1 MNNLVPIKFEN
12 QNVITTE
19 LLAEVYG
26 TDTANIR
33 NNFKRNKDNFEE
45 GKHYYLLEGKELK
58 DFKATHLNDEYL
70 RNKDEVTESYLVDE
84 QVKGIGLVDNC
95 LNNNQLVG
103 KRASSLYLWT
113 ERGAN
118 RHCKIL
124 DTDKAWEQFDNLEE
138 TYFKVKENPSLN
150 TQALSPQLQLLIN
163 IELEQKQIKQDVAE
177 NKKDLQNI
185 RDVVA
190 LNSTNWKADSSRIIS
205 SIAGKLGDFSHIK
218 DIRNEI
224 YKQLEQRMACD
235 LKRRLTNKRY
245 RQAENG
251 VCKSKRDKLNNLDV
265 IADDKHLIEGYVAIV
280 KEMAIKYG
288 VANTLN

>member
-1 MNNLVPIKFEN
+1 MNNLIPIKFKN

-19 LLAEVYG
+19 LLAEIYG
-26 TDTANIR
+26 TDVKNIS
-33 NNFKRNKDNFEE
+33 NNFNRNKKNFEKN
-45 GKHYYLLEGKELK
+45 KHYYLLEGEELK
-58 DFKATHLNDEYL
+58 EFKGIHL
-70 RNKDEVTESYLVDE
+70 KDESLKFVS
-84 QVKGIGLVDNC
+84 Q
-95 LNNNQLVG
+95 
-103 KRASSLYLWT
+103 LYLWT

-138 TYFKVKENPSLN
+138 TYFRVKENASLN
-150 TQALSPQLQLLIN
+150 TQALSPQLQALIN
-163 IELEQKQIKQDVAE
+163 IELKQKQMEQDIADTKQDVRG
-177 NKKDLQNI
+177 I

-190 LNSTNWKADSSRIIS
+190 LNSTNWKSDSSRIIS

-218 DIRNEI
+218 EIRNEI
-224 YKQLEQRMACD
+224 YDQLEQRMACR
-235 LKRRLTNKRY
+235 LSIRLTNKRKTM
-245 RQAENG
+245 AENG

-265 IADDKHLIEGYVAIV
+265 IADDKKLIEGYVAIV

>member
-1 MNNLVPIKFEN
+1 MNNLKPINFKN

-26 TDTANIR
+26 TDTVNIR
-33 NNFKRNKDNFEE
+33 NNFKRNKENFKE
-45 GKHYYLLEGKELK
+45 GKHYYLLEGEELK
-58 DFKATHLNDEYL
+58 GFKS
-70 RNKDEVTESYLVDE
+70 EVTESYVAPN
-84 QVKGIGLVDNC
+84 VNK
-95 LNNNQLVG
+95 
-103 KRASSLYLWT
+103 LYLWT

-138 TYFKVKENPSLN
+138 TYFNVKENPSLN

-177 NKKDLQNI
+177 NKKELQGI

-205 SIAGKLGDFSHIK
+205 TIAGKLGDFSHIK

-224 YKQLEQRMACD
+224 YKQLEQRAACD
-235 LKRRLTNKRY
+235 LKRRLTFKRQ
-245 RQAENG
+245 RLADNG

-265 IADDKHLIEGYVAIV
+265 IEDDKRLIEVYVAIV

-288 VANTLN
+288 VANT

>member
-1 MNNLVPIKFEN
+1 MNNLIPIKFKN

-26 TDTANIR
+26 TDVKNIS
-33 NNFKRNKDNFEE
+33 NNFNRNKKNFEKN
-45 GKHYYLLEGKELK
+45 KHYYLLEGEELK
-58 DFKATHLNDEYL
+58 EFKGIHL
-70 RNKDEVTESYLVDE
+70 KDESLKFVS
-84 QVKGIGLVDNC
+84 Q
-95 LNNNQLVG
+95 
-103 KRASSLYLWT
+103 LYLWT

-138 TYFKVKENPSLN
+138 TYFKVKENESLN
-150 TQALSPQLQLLIN
+150 TQALSPQLQALIN
-163 IELEQKQIKQDVAE
+163 IELKQKQLEQDVID
-177 NKKDLQNI
+177 NKQEIQGI

-218 DIRNEI
+218 EIRNEI
-224 YKQLEQRMACD
+224 YKQLEQRAACD

-265 IADDKHLIEGYVAIV
+265 IADDKRLIEVYVAIV

>member
-1 MNNLVPIKFEN
+1 MNNNFKIIKFNN

-26 TDTANIR
+26 TDTVNIR
-33 NNFKRNKDNFEE
+33 NNFKRNKENFKE
-45 GKHYYLLEGKELK
+45 GKHYYLLEGEELK
-58 DFKATHLNDEYL
+58 GFKS
-70 RNKDEVTESYLVDE
+70 EVTESYVAPN
-84 QVKGIGLVDNC
+84 VNK
-95 LNNNQLVG
+95 
-103 KRASSLYLWT
+103 LYLWT

-138 TYFKVKENPSLN
+138 TYFKVKENRSLN
-150 TQALSPQLQLLIN
+150 TQALSPQLQALIS
-163 IELEQKQIKQDVAE
+163 IELKQKQMEQDIAE
-177 NKKDLQNI
+177 NKQEIQDI

-190 LNSTNWKADSSRIIS
+190 LS
-205 SIAGKLGDFSHIK
+205 SINWRPDSTRLINAMASKLGDYGHIEAL
-218 DIRNEI
+218 RNES
-224 YKQLEQRMACD
+224 YEQLEQRMNCK
-235 LKRRLTNKRY
+235 LGIRLTYKKQ

-265 IADDKHLIEGYVAIV
+265 IADDKKLIEGYVAIV

>member
-1 MNNLVPIKFEN
+1 MNNLVPIKFKN

-26 TDTANIR
+26 TDTKNLS
-33 NNFKRNKDNFEE
+33 NNFNRNINKFEE
-45 GKHYYLLEGKELK
+45 GKHYYFLESMELK
-58 DFKATHLNDEYL
+58 EFKGNHLLD
-70 RNKDEVTESYLVDE
+70 
-84 QVKGIGLVDNC
+84 DN
-95 LNNNQLVG
+95 L
-103 KRASSLYLWT
+103 KFAPKLYLWT
-113 ERGAN
+113 ERGAS

-138 TYFKVKENPSLN
+138 TYFKIKENEQQSLN

-163 IELEQKQIKQDVAE
+163 IELEQKQIIQDVAE
-177 NKKDLQNI
+177 NKKELQGI

-190 LNSTNWKADSSRIIS
+190 LSSTNWKADSSRIIS
-205 SIAGKLGDFSHIK
+205 TIAGKLGDFSHIK

-224 YKQLEQRMACD
+224 YKQLEQRAACD

-265 IADDKHLIEGYVAIV
+265 IADDKRLIEVYVAIV

>member
-1 MNNLVPIKFEN
+1 MNNLIPIKFKS

-26 TDTANIR
+26 TDTKNIS
-33 NNFKRNKDNFEE
+33 NNFNNNKEKFEE
-45 GKHYYLLEGKELK
+45 GKHYYFLEGEELK
-58 DFKATHLNDEYL
+58 DFKGNHMEY
-70 RNKDEVTESYLVDE
+70 
-84 QVKGIGLVDNC
+84 DN
-95 LNNNQLVG
+95 L
-103 KRASSLYLWT
+103 KFAPKLYLWT

-138 TYFKVKENPSLN
+138 TYFKVKENRSLN
-150 TQALSPQLQLLIN
+150 TQALSPQLQALIS
-163 IELEQKQIKQDVAE
+163 IELKQKQMEQDIAE
-177 NKKDLQNI
+177 NKQEIQDI

-190 LNSTNWKADSSRIIS
+190 LS
-205 SIAGKLGDFSHIK
+205 SINWRPDSTRLINAMASKLGDYGHIEAL
-218 DIRNEI
+218 RNES
-224 YKQLEQRMACD
+224 YEQLEQRMNCK
-235 LKRRLTNKRY
+235 LGIRLTYKKQ

-265 IADDKHLIEGYVAIV
+265 IADDKKLIEGYVAIV

>member
-1 MNNLVPIKFEN
+1 MNNLKPIDFKN

-26 TDTANIR
+26 TDVKNIS
-33 NNFKRNKDNFEE
+33 NNFNNNKDNFEE
-45 GKHYYLLEGKELK
+45 NKHYHLLQGEQLRE
-58 DFKATHLNDEYL
+58 FK
-70 RNKDEVTESYLVDE
+70 RNSYE
-84 QVKGIGLVDNC
+84 IGIAPNVN
-95 LNNNQLVG
+95 
-103 KRASSLYLWT
+103 KLYLWT

-138 TYFKVKENPSLN
+138 TYFRVKENESLN
-150 TQALSPQLQLLIN
+150 TQALSPQLQALIN
-163 IELEQKQIKQDVAE
+163 IELKQKQMEQDIAE
-177 NKKDLQNI
+177 NKQDLQDI

-190 LNSTNWKADSSRIIS
+190 LS
-205 SIAGKLGDFSHIK
+205 SINWRPDSTRLINAMASKLGDYGHIEAL
-218 DIRNEI
+218 RNES
-224 YKQLEQRMACD
+224 YEQLEQRMNCK
-235 LKRRLTNKRY
+235 LGIRLTYKKQ

-265 IADDKHLIEGYVAIV
+265 IADDKKLIEGYVAIV

-288 VANTLN
+288 VANILN

>member
-1 MNNLVPIKFEN
+1 MNNLIPIKFKK

-26 TDTANIR
+26 TDTKNIS
-33 NNFKRNKDNFEE
+33 NNFNNNKDKFEE
-45 GKHYYLLEGKELK
+45 GKHYYFLEGEELK
-58 DFKATHLNDEYL
+58 EFKGNHMKY
-70 RNKDEVTESYLVDE
+70 
-84 QVKGIGLVDNC
+84 DN
-95 LNNNQLVG
+95 L
-103 KRASSLYLWT
+103 KFAPKLYLWT

-138 TYFKVKENPSLN
+138 TYFKVKENVSLN
-150 TQALSPQLQLLIN
+150 TQGLSPQLQALIS
-163 IELEQKQIKQDVAE
+163 IELKQKQMEKDIADTKQDI
-177 NKKDLQNI
+177 KGIK
-185 RDVVA
+185 DVVA
-190 LNSTNWKADSSRIIS
+190 LS
-205 SIAGKLGDFSHIK
+205 SINWRPDSTRLINAMASKLGDYGHIEAL
-218 DIRNEI
+218 RNES
-224 YKQLEQRMACD
+224 YEQLEQRMACK
-235 LKRRLTNKRY
+235 LGVRLTYKRQ
-245 RQAENG
+245 RLADNG

>member
-1 MNNLVPIKFEN
+1 MNNLIPIEFKN

-26 TDTANIR
+26 TDTKNISKNFSR
-33 NNFKRNKDNFEE
+33 NIGKFEE
-45 GKHYYLLEGKELK
+45 NKHYYLLEGEELK
-58 DFKATHLNDEYL
+58 EFKGNRLLD
-70 RNKDEVTESYLVDE
+70 
-84 QVKGIGLVDNC
+84 DN
-95 LNNNQLVG
+95 L
-103 KRASSLYLWT
+103 KFASKLYLWT

-138 TYFKVKENPSLN
+138 TYFKVKEYGSLN
-150 TQALSPQLQLLIN
+150 TQALSPQLQELIN
-163 IELEQKQIKQDVAE
+163 IELKQKQMEQDIAE
-177 NKKDLQNI
+177 NKQEIQDI
-185 RDVVA
+185 RDVVS
-190 LNSTNWKADSSRIIS
+190 LSSTNWKSDSSRIIS
-205 SIAGKLGDFSHIK
+205 SIASKLGDFSHIK
-218 DIRNEI
+218 DIRNQI
-224 YKQLEQRMACD
+224 YDQLEQRAACN
-235 LKRRLTNKRY
+235 LNIRLTNKRY

-265 IADDKHLIEGYVAIV
+265 IADDKKLIEVYVAIV

>member
-1 MNNLVPIKFEN
+1 MNNLKPIDFKN

-26 TDTANIR
+26 TDTKNIS
-33 NNFKRNKDNFEE
+33 NNFNNNKDKFEE
-45 GKHYYLLEGKELK
+45 GKHYYFLEGEELK
-58 DFKATHLNDEYL
+58 TFKGNHMKY
-70 RNKDEVTESYLVDE
+70 
-84 QVKGIGLVDNC
+84 DN
-95 LNNNQLVG
+95 L
-103 KRASSLYLWT
+103 KFAPKLYLWT

-138 TYFKVKENPSLN
+138 TYFKVKENVSLN
-150 TQALSPQLQLLIN
+150 TQGLSPQLQLLIN

-177 NKKDLQNI
+177 NKKNLQDI

-190 LNSTNWKADSSRIIS
+190 LSSTNWKADSSRIIS

-224 YKQLEQRMACD
+224 YKQLELRAACD
-235 LKRRLTNKRY
+235 LKRRLTFKRQ
-245 RQAENG
+245 RLADNG

-265 IADDKHLIEGYVAIV
+265 IEDDKRLIEVYVAIV